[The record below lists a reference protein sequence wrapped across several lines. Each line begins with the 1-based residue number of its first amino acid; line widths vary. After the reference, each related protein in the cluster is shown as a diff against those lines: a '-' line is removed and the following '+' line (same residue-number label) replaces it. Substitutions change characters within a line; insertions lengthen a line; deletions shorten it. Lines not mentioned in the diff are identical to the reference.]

1 MTIFEEIRD
10 IIVAQMDCDPASI
23 NEDTNITDDIGCD
36 SLDVVEMLM
45 AVEAKYGF
53 ELDNDEAIGIKT
65 VGEVVKLIESKLN

>member
-1 MTIFEEIRD
+1 MTILEEIRE

-23 NEDTNITDDIGCD
+23 NENTNIVDDIGCD
-36 SLDVVEMLM
+36 SLDVVEMLV

-53 ELDNDEAIGIKT
+53 ELDNDEAIGLKT